1 MADGQTDVW
10 IDGWTEVRMDL
21 SSKVNLIYIFNI
33 LILCYV
39 MQSVL
44 VLTNQWSPALN
55 YFPIHKQIS
64 CGWLQQWNIGICL
77 RDLIDHKVA
86 KNVQKLQ

>member
-1 MADGQTDVW
+1 MIDDGWMADGQTDVW

-44 VLTNQWSPALN
+44 VS
-55 YFPIHKQIS
+55 KKSMIS
-64 CGWLQQWNIGICL
+64 SLEL
-77 RDLIDHKVA
+77 LSDP
-86 KNVQKLQ
+86 

>member
-1 MADGQTDVW
+1 MIDDGWMADGQTDVW

-44 VLTNQWSPALN
+44 VSTNQ
-55 YFPIHKQIS
+55 
-64 CGWLQQWNIGICL
+64 
-77 RDLIDHKVA
+77 
-86 KNVQKLQ
+86 